1 MGQLAEVGD
10 QMRETQFLQ
19 ENQSERFNDQQAGR
33 VYAPNQSTDASEP
46 ERSMK
51 TWENRASCSWTTLLV
66 SHR

>member
-33 VYAPNQSTDASEP
+33 VYALNQSTDASEP

-51 TWENRASCSWTTLLV
+51 TWENRASCRWTTLLV